1 MNKED
6 WKQIK
11 RYYKVCLRYYLR
23 KIQRKFNNVFLP
35 GLRGQSL
42 YSVGVLFIKGMQKG
56 FIADRAAA
64 VAFNIFTSLFPILLI
79 AFTIIPYIPFPNFQK
94 ELLGLIESFLPDAIW
109 EVLETTITYIVTQKS
124 GNWLS
129 IGIISSLYLSSSGVD
144 SLLRSFSRTYHD
156 QFGRFSGLQRRLVS
170 FLVMIVFGL
179 LLLIAL
185 IIRISDKYVVNYIIS
200 KHVDLSDFLIFCVH
214 AVNYLLS
221 IFMMLL
227 AISTLYRAAMKERK
241 GVPIFTIGGTIAT
254 ILLLL
259 TSYLFQ
265 IYIENF
271 SLYNVLYG
279 SLGTVLLLVFYL
291 YLNSMFLI
299 VGFDINASVYAAWKT
314 SVNNKNNNSIT
325 TKKQFKP

>member
-6 WKQIK
+6 WKK
-11 RYYKVCLRYYLR
+11 YKKYYNIELRYYLR
-23 KIQRKFNNVFLP
+23 RIQRKFNNVFLP

-42 YSVGVLFIKGMQKG
+42 YSVGVLFVKGMQKG

-64 VAFNIFTSLFPILLI
+64 VAFNIFTSLFPMLLI
-79 AFTIIPYIPFPNFQK
+79 AFTIIPYVPFPNFQE
-94 ELLGLIESFLPDAIW
+94 ELLGLIRSFLPEALW
-109 EVLETTITYIVTQKS
+109 SVLETTITYIVTQKS

-129 IGIISSLYLSSSGVD
+129 IGIVSSLYLSSNGID

-156 QFGRFSGLQRRLVS
+156 QFGRFNGFQRRLMS
-170 FLVMIVFGL
+170 FLVMIVFVL
-179 LLLIAL
+179 LLLFAIT
-185 IIRISDKYVVNYIIS
+185 IRVSDKYVVNYIVS
-200 KHVDLSDFLIFCVH
+200 KHVDLSNFLIFCVH
-214 AVNYLLS
+214 AVNYLMS
-221 IFMMLL
+221 VFMMLL
-227 AISTLYRAAMKERK
+227 AVSTLYRAAMKERR

-254 ILLLL
+254 ILLIL

-279 SLGTVLLLVFYL
+279 SLGTVLLLNAYL

-314 SVNNKNNNSIT
+314 SNQMNCNK
-325 TKKQFKP
+325 